1 MIRLAFP
8 ASASLSPPWT
18 APMRYSI
25 ALTLFSLLAL
35 VLSAPAI
42 SADDA
47 VSLSVGDE
55 APKFEAKD
63 DSGETW
69 KSTDHVGKK
78 IIVLYFYPADMT
90 GGCTAQACAYR
101 DRMDELAAKD
111 VMVVGVSGDTV
122 ENHKLFKKAHDL
134 NFALLADTEGK
145 VANAFGVPVSLGAK
159 TVEKLILGKNE
170 SLTRNVTAKR
180 WTFVIGLDGKIAY
193 KDEKVNAKQDPE
205 KIAEVIK
212 DLK

>member
-1 MIRLAFP
+1 
-8 ASASLSPPWT
+8 
-18 APMRYSI
+18 MRYSI